1 MFELDSVFLSFSGRT
16 RNIKLGQLSHRPG
29 EAPKPSTRIY
39 CWSFKIYISQG
50 AYSYTHR
57 SRWRG
62 RESERLMFL
71 AGVKRQPGTKRIN
84 FFCCRAL
91 RERTSSNRA
100 QLNCLVFT
108 ICLLIFNLINKFFLC
123 FHFFLPFP
131 FILPYLINHHRVF
144 FLKLLSWHSINQL
157 RFRFARALASPI
169 DLHRTK
175 TIKFL
180 PVSNCSA
187 KLSRRRES
195 TQIDFVGS
203 VGVDYTQRRRVS
215 KCMGTTKM

>member
-1 MFELDSVFLSFSGRT
+1 MFELDSVFLSFLGRT

-71 AGVKRQPGTKRIN
+71 VGVKRQPGTKRIN

-108 ICLLIFNLINKFFLC
+108 IFLLIFNLINKFFLC

-131 FILPYLINHHRVF
+131 FILSSFNKSPSCL
-144 FLKLLSWHSINQL
+144 FLKAIVVALYKSIKISVRARAGLSD
-157 RFRFARALASPI
+157 RFA
-169 DLHRTK
+169 
-175 TIKFL
+175 
-180 PVSNCSA
+180 SN
-187 KLSRRRES
+187 EN
-195 TQIDFVGS
+195 D
-203 VGVDYTQRRRVS
+203 
-215 KCMGTTKM
+215 